1 VFGILASSL
10 NAQHL
15 RLGSDGTVIVIP
27 SYSVRADSRS
37 LIGGPTLAWEFN
49 ERFSL
54 ETNSIYRR
62 LRLKDAGPTV
72 TWHLPVLA
80 KYRFPLGRVSP
91 LLELEAGP
99 AFRTTG
105 NLNTNPSHT
114 GLTAGTGAGL
124 EWRGLRLEP
133 TLRYTRWT
141 ADPAW
146 TTPSKQDQLELLFG
160 VSRGTVTNRH
170 PFGRR
175 VSLGGCD
182 RGDTGASRARRQLHV
197 LDRVLLI
204 PWAARHQSTSPNA
217 TIFGPEATAMYCLPS
232 KE

>member
-1 VFGILASSL
+1 
-10 NAQHL
+10 
-15 RLGSDGTVIVIP
+15 
-27 SYSVRADSRS
+27 
-37 LIGGPTLAWEFN
+37 
-49 ERFSL
+49 
-54 ETNSIYRR
+54 
-62 LRLKDAGPTV
+62 
-72 TWHLPVLA
+72 
-80 KYRFPLGRVSP
+80 LGRVSP
-91 LLELEAGP
+91 LLEAGP

-160 VSRGTVTNRH
+160 VSRGAVTDRH

-175 VSLGGCD
+175 VSLGGV
-182 RGDTGASRARRQLHV
+182 TGATLVRPVRDVSYTSWIEFATSRTYFRTWIVGPRAEAGITDRWSALAEANHRQIRYRENFV
-197 LDRVLLI
+197 VRF
-204 PWAARHQSTSPNA
+204 R
-217 TIFGPEATAMYCLPS
+217 
-232 KE
+232 